1 MSTIDASKLLR
12 PGLLDG
18 VAVVLAG
25 ATNTGD
31 ASDSLGAGVASA
43 CTQLGARVGRCPLD
57 ANQSLDLED
66 DAVEQAVERL
76 FADAGSIELLVVDGA
91 SMFSHTAAAAGH
103 HDARHVLRACLDGT
117 WNVTRAVANRAF
129 LPDRHGGRI
138 VYLTPARDA
147 GDHAEAARAG
157 LENLARTLSIEW
169 ARHGITTVTI
179 APGMTT
185 ATVAAASASTSTSA
199 GREDVVSEVAAL
211 TAYLASAAG
220 AYFSGCLLDLSGGP

>member
-1 MSTIDASKLLR
+1 MSMIDASKLLR
-12 PGLLDG
+12 PGLLEG

-25 ATNTGD
+25 ATNAGD

-57 ANQSLDLED
+57 ADQSLDLED
-66 DAVEQAVERL
+66 DAVEQAVECL

-91 SMFSHTAAAAGH
+91 SMFPRADASDGH
-103 HDARHVLRACLDGT
+103 HDARHALRACLDGT

-138 VYLTPARDA
+138 VYLAPARDA
-147 GDHAEAARAG
+147 GDHADAARAG

-169 ARHGITTVTI
+169 ARHGITTVAI
-179 APGMTT
+179 ASGG
-185 ATVAAASASTSTSA
+185 ATS
-199 GREDVVSEVAAL
+199 DEVAAL
-211 TAYLASAAG
+211 TAYLASPAG
-220 AYFSGCLLDLSGGP
+220 AYFSGCLLDLRGVASQLDT